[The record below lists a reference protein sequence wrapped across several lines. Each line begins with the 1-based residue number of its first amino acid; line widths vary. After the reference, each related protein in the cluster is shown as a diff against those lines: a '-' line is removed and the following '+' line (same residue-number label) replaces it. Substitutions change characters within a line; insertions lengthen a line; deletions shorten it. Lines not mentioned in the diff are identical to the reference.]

1 MSSNRV
7 LVVNADDFG
16 ASDGVNS
23 GIITAH
29 EQGIVTSTSLMVRG
43 AAVGAAADYA
53 RNGTLSVGL
62 HVDLGEWSYSDG
74 EWRQLYKVVDLDD
87 RRAVEDEL
95 QRQLVLFQELVGH
108 TPTHLDSH
116 QHVHRDDPLRS
127 ALKNTARDLQIPVR
141 NEGGIA
147 YIGAFYGQADKGTP
161 YPEAITVDAMVGL
174 IDGLTDPVS
183 EIACHP
189 AAAHDLDTMYATE
202 RLTELKTL
210 CDARVREA
218 IDRNGVILCGF
229 GDLAKFLAA

>member
-1 MSSNRV
+1 MSTNRV

-16 ASDGVNS
+16 ASDGVNA

-29 EQGIVTSTSLMVRG
+29 EHGIVTSASLMVRG
-43 AAVGAAADYA
+43 PAVGAAADYA
-53 RNGTLSVGL
+53 RTGTLSVGL

-74 EWRQLYKVVDLDD
+74 EWRQVYKVVDLDD

-95 QRQLVLFQELVGH
+95 QRQVALFQEFVGR

-141 NEGGIA
+141 NGGGIA

-161 YPEAITVDAMVGL
+161 YPEAITVDAMVTL
-174 IDGLTDPVS
+174 IEGLTDPVS

-189 AAAHDLDTMYATE
+189 AAAADLDTMYAAE
-202 RLTELKTL
+202 RLTELETL
-210 CDARVREA
+210 CDTRVRDA

-229 GDLAKFLAA
+229 GDLDRFLAS